1 MEIERMFFYHL
12 IDGLFL
18 GGLYASIALG
28 LTLVFGVMKMV
39 NLAQGEFIIGSSY
52 LSYTIVTRLSLD
64 PLVSLLIVVPIVF
77 AIGYIVQRTIL
88 NPLMKKGQET
98 LLVATFGILMIA
110 QTAFALFFGNNTL
123 ALNAPYTLTGITI
136 FGDTV
141 RTVYVIALG
150 AAVLMVVGVYLGLT
164 RLRFGKAVRAAAE
177 DPAAAASVGIDV
189 PLIYGLT
196 FGLAAA
202 LSAVGGVI
210 IGLSYGFAPTSGA
223 EWLLRCFTV
232 VVLGGMGS
240 LWGALLGGILVGVI
254 EELGASI
261 VGAQFRDLIVFGFLV
276 LILIIR
282 PQGLFGRKVSG

>member
-1 MEIERMFFYHL
+1 
-12 IDGLFL
+12 
-18 GGLYASIALG
+18 
-28 LTLVFGVMKMV
+28 
-39 NLAQGEFIIGSSY
+39 
-52 LSYTIVTRLSLD
+52 
-64 PLVSLLIVVPIVF
+64 
-77 AIGYIVQRTIL
+77 
-88 NPLMKKGQET
+88 MKKGQET

-189 PLIYGLT
+189 PLVYGLT

-240 LWGALLGGILVGVI
+240 LWGALFGGILVGVI